1 MVGKTMMFYGFL
13 YGFINTH
20 PFKIWLNM
28 IFKAGNLDEVRGFP
42 NGLPWPS

>member
-1 MVGKTMMFYGFL
+1 MDL